1 MKRLATSIR
10 CVPRIGYANT
20 EVRTIDVG
28 VPDDAESQDLRQA
41 VDIWF
46 VSHGIDDAVYDIG
59 WDNDGVYAVIND
71 EAYQEGSWGR
81 PIF

>member
-1 MKRLATSIR
+1 MSVVKFY
-10 CVPRIGYANT
+10 PK
-20 EVRTIDVG
+20 
-28 VPDDAESQDLRQA
+28 DAAKDADA
-41 VDIWF
+41 VLEQ
-46 VSHGIDDAVYDIG
+46 SHGNFSEVLIIG